1 MNPRHENV
9 GDSIMKNAS
18 HSPEDSP
25 RNSNTLGAGAAAAPS
40 TSALRPL
47 LLRTAIGAIA
57 ILGLSGIGAF
67 SMVAGVEGAHASP
80 KEASSVW
87 LSASNN
93 EPQLSPSSIP
103 PVESAQVNTA
113 TTPAEP
119 AAITDVAG
127 CPTRTEDGKVIVNR
141 AKVEDLRK
149 IPGIGPKRAEAILA
163 LRAKLKQFKR
173 PAELLRVKGIGPKSL
188 VKMQPY
194 FVLNDPKGNDCEK
207 APPPAPPITTASPP
221 K

>member
-1 MNPRHENV
+1 
-9 GDSIMKNAS
+9 MKNAS
-18 HSPEDSP
+18 HSPEDSS
-25 RNSNTLGAGAAAAPS
+25 RNSNTTGAGAAAAPS

-47 LLRTAIGAIA
+47 ILRTAIGAIA

-80 KEASSVW
+80 PEASSVW

-93 EPQLSPSSIP
+93 APSLSPSSVAP
-103 PVESAQVNTA
+103 AESAQVNTP
-113 TTPAEP
+113 TTPTEP
-119 AAITDVAG
+119 LDAAKEVTG
-127 CPTRTEDGKVIVNR
+127 CPTRTDDGKVIVNR

-194 FVLNDPKGNDCEK
+194 FVLNDPKGNDCER
-207 APPPAPPITTASPP
+207 PSPPAAVPPSSAPVTASPP